1 MVMKKIKYL
10 LLILI
15 LVYGCSTQSA
25 FKTPVPIQDKENEM
39 AVADSVEF
47 ELLILD
53 TGFESW
59 FATRNKITTA
69 HSNDY
74 YKNWNQIYVVE
85 WNQLY
90 MQGNPNIDC
99 YIEYDSLED
108 YGLEINYKLYHYFQF
123 VEEKTGI
130 SLVRR

>member
-1 MVMKKIKYL
+1 MKKITYL
-10 LLILI
+10 LLLLSI
-15 LVYGCSTQSA
+15 VYGCSSYSA
-25 FKTPVPIQDKENEM
+25 FKTPVPLQDEKNEL
-39 AVADSVEF
+39 AVKDSVEY

-59 FATRNKITTA
+59 FATRNMISTA
-69 HSNDY
+69 HTNNY
-74 YKNWNQIYVVE
+74 YRNWNQFYVME

-90 MQGNPNIDC
+90 FQGHPCIDN
-99 YIEYDSLED
+99 YIDYDQFEE

-130 SLVRR
+130 SMVRR